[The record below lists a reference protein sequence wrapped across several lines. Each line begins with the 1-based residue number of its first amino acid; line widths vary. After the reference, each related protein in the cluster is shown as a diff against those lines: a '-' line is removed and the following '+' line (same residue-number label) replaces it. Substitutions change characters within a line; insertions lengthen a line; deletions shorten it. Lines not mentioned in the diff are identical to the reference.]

1 MSEPLGQKRQLR
13 SNVSSEASD
22 TAFDKPVKEMLGM
35 PSKKELSEN
44 DPDKVVRGWNPNEG
58 RRLRAYHYYIQR
70 LDGKTPLWNEM
81 INQLKQDGR
90 NQITG
95 AIFKDDTV
103 VWSDEGIVHESLIR
117 VANGTEEQRGII
129 GVFQSRYEPG
139 QANPRLTIYCDDPNG
154 TKFAD
159 YLRRNID
166 PKTSLS
172 VWAAPGENHPRW
184 VAHELSI
191 RSS

>member
-1 MSEPLGQKRQLR
+1 
-13 SNVSSEASD
+13 
-22 TAFDKPVKEMLGM
+22 MLGM

-103 VWSDEGIVHESLIR
+103 VWSDEGICTRKFDTCSKWHR
-117 VANGTEEQRGII
+117 RTE
-129 GVFQSRYEPG
+129 
-139 QANPRLTIYCDDPNG
+139 
-154 TKFAD
+154 
-159 YLRRNID
+159 RNNRCISK
-166 PKTSLS
+166 P
-172 VWAAPGENHPRW
+172 
-184 VAHELSI
+184 I
-191 RSS
+191 